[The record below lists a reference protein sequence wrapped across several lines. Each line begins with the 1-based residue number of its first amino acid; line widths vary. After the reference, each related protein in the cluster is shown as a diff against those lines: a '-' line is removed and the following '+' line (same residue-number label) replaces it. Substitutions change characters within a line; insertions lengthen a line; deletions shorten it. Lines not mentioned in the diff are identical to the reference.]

1 MPWLVSPFRYATDYY
16 TRLGYIAMC
25 SQAYW
30 YQYLY
35 LWLSAI
41 FVIESGK
48 TGLIHTSTEIQ
59 FLSIS
64 ERYTHALPRNTKYL
78 AIDGQVCFYRRLF
91 ADAVKPRRCMSW
103 SWGALIGLHGVPNCS
118 SRQSG
123 PPLWIVPVHVT
134 YWRHS
139 TALWVRMG
147 ALPRLRL
154 PTRPHPP
161 TPYRIN
167 PWYYRSWKKNHQK
180 TSSIQVACRNS
191 YKMLAI

>member
-1 MPWLVSPFRYATDYY
+1 MTNLRKECIC
-16 TRLGYIAMC
+16 YILRC
-25 SQAYW
+25 YNNHGTECTIKCTVKFSRIISQACSIY
-30 YQYLY
+30 
-35 LWLSAI
+35 
-41 FVIESGK
+41 VTESGK

-91 ADAVKPRRCMSW
+91 ADAVKPRRCISW

-134 YWRHS
+134 Y
-139 TALWVRMG
+139 
-147 ALPRLRL
+147 
-154 PTRPHPP
+154 
-161 TPYRIN
+161 
-167 PWYYRSWKKNHQK
+167 
-180 TSSIQVACRNS
+180 
-191 YKMLAI
+191 